1 MSNDERFQL
10 PRQHDAYIPITKH
23 SRPDRSC
30 DTCRKRKT
38 RCDGPNMPDK
48 RCSRCLAFGTTC
60 AYNEPS
66 KKRGPKNPTVEE
78 LLREVASLKAKLRTL
93 SVCSLCAQPLH
104 SQGGR
109 SSTNASV
116 FLQESSPESDTNT
129 VVEELPPDDNY
140 IGEELASRFRQFSIT
155 TMKNKYFG
163 SAGSFALANSAM
175 ALKEKYVGRSMMQ
188 QTRRSLYWDV
198 LPWEKETYN
207 KRACYVYPDSDL
219 LAALVDLYFT
229 LVHPTVPILHRPSFE
244 KSVADGLHLSNM
256 EFGGLLLSVLSV
268 ASRYSDDPRV
278 FVEGDHSLS
287 AGWKFASQLEMV
299 RKLFEPTIYEVQMYC
314 LMAIYSLGTS
324 HPQVSWL
331 YLGIGIR
338 FLQQRGE
345 HRRKRDL
352 NNLNFEDE
360 LWKRAS
366 FVCLD
371 SMICVFLGRPMG
383 LHGEDYDVNL
393 PLEVDDEYWDVGF
406 TQPPEMPALISY
418 FVCHAR
424 LCEILGDAMRRLY
437 GSRKAKMQ
445 MGWNGQEWEQRTTSA
460 LDSAMNDFLDTIPL
474 HLRWNPE
481 SPPQGVFF
489 DQSASLYLNYQYVL
503 IAIHRPYLQKAGGA
517 SVVPSLAICTRAS
530 RAVIHTADMWLR
542 KLQRL
547 PPPNIIN
554 PVFVAGVMLTLNM
567 FATTRAGF
575 MDSRKDLAQIERAM
589 EILKFPED
597 RWQPAGRLFEILSE
611 LRSLDG
617 HFPAKNRPNN
627 ASNTTSSSPPTI
639 PPPTEVAATASSSTG
654 LPDIAYPQPEHLWSP
669 PPSSDQFSQG
679 TSIEQ
684 LLADTSADPMD
695 IVLDDELLSMLM
707 VAPTDSS
714 YASHRF
720 HSCPEL
726 TKLYRNFDSWDA
738 YYTNLNGTNG
748 SLG

>member
-1 MSNDERFQL
+1 
-10 PRQHDAYIPITKH
+10 
-23 SRPDRSC
+23 
-30 DTCRKRKT
+30 
-38 RCDGPNMPDK
+38 MPDK

-78 LLREVASLKAKLRTL
+78 LLREVASLKAKLRAL
-93 SVCSLCAQPLH
+93 S
-104 SQGGR
+104 
-109 SSTNASV
+109 
-116 FLQESSPESDTNT
+116 ESSPESDTNT

-299 RKLFEPTIYEVQMYC
+299 RKLTDEEPAQ

-360 LWKRAS
+360 LWKRAFWS

-684 LLADTSADPMD
+684 LLADTTADPMD

-714 YASHRF
+714 
-720 HSCPEL
+720 
-726 TKLYRNFDSWDA
+726 NFDSWDA